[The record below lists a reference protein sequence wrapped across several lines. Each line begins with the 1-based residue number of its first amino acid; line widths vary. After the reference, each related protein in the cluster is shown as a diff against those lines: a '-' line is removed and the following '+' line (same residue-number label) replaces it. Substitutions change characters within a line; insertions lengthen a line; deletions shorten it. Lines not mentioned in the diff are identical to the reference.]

1 MPEKPIRIAI
11 VEDDD
16 QIREMFIELLEESE
30 GFRCIGGYPNGE
42 DAVKDIPNKTPDLVL
57 MDINLPGMNG
67 IECVSTLSKKLP
79 KTHFVMLTVY
89 EDSDRIFDSLAAGAV
104 GYLLKST
111 AQEEILDL
119 LLDIR
124 QGGAPM
130 SAPIAR
136 KVVQSFKKEQK
147 QKTEQEFPELTEREN
162 EILKQLALGLL
173 NKEIADELY
182 VSIDTIKSHVRSIYK
197 KLQVRTRTE
206 AVIHYYKEK

>member
-42 DAVKDIPNKTPDLVL
+42 DAVQDIPNKTPDLVL

-79 KTHFVMLTVY
+79 ETHFVILTVY

-111 AQEEILDL
+111 AQQEILDL

-206 AVIHYYKEK
+206 AVIHYFKEK